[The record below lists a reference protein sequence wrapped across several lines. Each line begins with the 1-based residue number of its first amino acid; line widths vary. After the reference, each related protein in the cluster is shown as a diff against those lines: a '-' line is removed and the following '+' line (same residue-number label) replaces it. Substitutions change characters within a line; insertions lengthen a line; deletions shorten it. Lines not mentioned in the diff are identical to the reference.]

1 MKSKNDFNLPDYYE
15 LVGKDNLLTD
25 EIMKAMALK
34 GISLVGRY
42 DHVAEL
48 ADVRSEIDLG
58 KDKDGNPIY
67 QHVRFDG
74 EVFQEGTPVS
84 AENLGQME
92 WNDLINFIKIKALE
106 DAVASIQIQLATLA
120 GENAS
125 HMPYNSFVA
134 SAKNIDSDIVVIE
147 GYYDE
152 TNGRVV
158 M

>member
-25 EIMKAMALK
+25 EVIEQLSLK

-42 DHVAEL
+42 DHLAEL
-48 ADVRSEIDLG
+48 ADVRSEIDMG
-58 KDKDGNPIY
+58 KDKDGNPLY
-67 QHVRFDG
+67 KHVRFDG

-92 WNDLINFIKIKALE
+92 WNDLVNYIKIKAME
-106 DAVASIQIQLATLA
+106 DIVKNLQIQVATIA
-120 GENAS
+120 DQNAS
-125 HMPYNSFVA
+125 QMPYNSFVA
-134 SAKNIDSDIVVIE
+134 NAKNIDTEISVLD

-152 TNGRVV
+152 INGRVV
-158 M
+158 I